1 MSLEDSLDRLEAAI
15 DALIARAEGRDKDG
29 GFRKG
34 LTQGP
39 LLSLLM
45 LQARTV
51 PPEAPDTA
59 PAAAKSRRSL
69 KEKIKRDQDQLDL
82 FKP

>member
-15 DALIARAEGRDKDG
+15 DALIAHAEGRDKDG

-34 LTQGP
+34 LAQGL
-39 LLSLLM
+39 LLSLLI
-45 LQARTV
+45 LQARAL

-59 PAAAKSRRSL
+59 PAAAKSRRSP